1 MFALF
6 FAYDDRQKGNM
17 ELRKIGKFIAERR
30 KAKKITQ
37 EGLAEMLDIS
47 DRAISK
53 WERGLSFPNVDNIPR
68 LCEILEISV
77 SELFCGERSDMK
89 DNKTEKALLEIARA
103 KEETDRRLLSLEI
116 IIGVAILILYLIIIM
131 IAAYVAMPDWAR
143 KTIIASSTA
152 VFVIVCFVLVKMEQ
166 IAGYYKCDKCG
177 HKYVPSYWIVNLAP
191 HFGRTRYMKC
201 PKCNKRSWQRKVLK

>member
-1 MFALF
+1 
-6 FAYDDRQKGNM
+6 
-17 ELRKIGKFIAERR
+17 
-30 KAKKITQ
+30 
-37 EGLAEMLDIS
+37 
-47 DRAISK
+47 
-53 WERGLSFPNVDNIPR
+53 
-68 LCEILEISV
+68 
-77 SELFCGERSDMK
+77 MK

>member
-1 MFALF
+1 M
-6 FAYDDRQKGNM
+6 K
-17 ELRKIGKFIAERR
+17 LRKIGNFIAEQR

-89 DNKTEKALLEIARA
+89 DNKTEKALLELARA
-103 KEETDRRLLSLEI
+103 KEESDKRLLFIEVV
-116 IIGVAILILYLIIIM
+116 IGISIVLLYLIIM
-131 IAAYVAMPDWAR
+131 TLASYMEMPDWVR
-143 KTIIASSTA
+143 GTVIASSTA
-152 VFVIVCFVLVKMEQ
+152 IFVVVCFVLVRIEQ
-166 IAGYYKCDKCG
+166 IAGYYKCGKCE
-177 HKYVPSYWIVNLAP
+177 HKYVPNYWILNLAP
-191 HFGRTRYMKC
+191 HMGRTRYMKC
-201 PKCNKRSWQRKVLK
+201 PKCKKYSWQKKVLN

>member
-1 MFALF
+1 M
-6 FAYDDRQKGNM
+6 K
-17 ELRKIGKFIAERR
+17 LRKIGNFIAEQR

-89 DNKTEKALLEIARA
+89 DNKTEKALLELA
-103 KEETDRRLLSLEI
+103 KMKEQSDKRLLNLEI
-116 IIGVAILILYLIIIM
+116 AVGVAMLVMFIPSIIIL
-131 IAAYVAMPDWAR
+131 AAADMENWVRGSLICILTAFVVVVA
-143 KTIIASSTA
+143 
-152 VFVIVCFVLVKMEQ
+152 FLLVKIEQ
-166 IAGYYKCDKCG
+166 IAGYYECKECH
-177 HKYVPSYWIVNLAP
+177 HKYVPTYWTTNLAP
-191 HFGRTRYMKC
+191 HVGRTRYMKC
-201 PKCNKRSWQRKVLK
+201 PKCGKKSWQKKVLK